1 MNFWVHW
8 CLKYQPINVYCL
20 VVWFMLSSACTCHSP
35 NSWFFRHIYYQ
46 LQNPPVQTSENQG
59 YFLYYLFIG
68 NAEKAMKL
76 NQAVKSPDWGI
87 QINDFMTLVN
97 SSRGLNSEN
106 IHKVI
111 FKWETA
117 TENDILLAPVQTT
130 LASGLR
136 NTILLSLGNII

>member
-1 MNFWVHW
+1 M
-8 CLKYQPINVYCL
+8 
-20 VVWFMLSSACTCHSP
+20 
-35 NSWFFRHIYYQ
+35 
-46 LQNPPVQTSENQG
+46 QTSENQG